1 MTAVDWAKSLYK
13 GLSQLDDYDFGGTKV
28 TDSEKN
34 WDMKFLEKLLAILFM
49 FHTFTLCAGKKKKEQ
64 WYGNGLRVNCH

>member
-1 MTAVDWAKSLYK
+1 MTAVDWAKSLFK
-13 GLSQLDDYDFGGTKV
+13 GLSQLDDYEFGGTKV

-49 FHTFTLCAGKKKKEQ
+49 FHTFTLCAGKKRKDS
-64 WYGNGLRVNCH
+64 GMGMDCV